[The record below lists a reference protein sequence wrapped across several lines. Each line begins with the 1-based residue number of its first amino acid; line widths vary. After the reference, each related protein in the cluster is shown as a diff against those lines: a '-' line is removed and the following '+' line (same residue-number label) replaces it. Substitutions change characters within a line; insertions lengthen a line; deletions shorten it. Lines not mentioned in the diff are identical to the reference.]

1 MNSYEN
7 QRLMPMPTP
16 KPYAEM
22 TDNELQVF
30 LSGNR
35 NINQLIPALIEA
47 NIRKDKQIDDLTK
60 RLSALETKANKKV
73 GRKRQIFYLDG
84 NELTDADIAYYIDND
99 FFTFAELERLVGA
112 KKNQLRNRYKR
123 TKL

>member
-16 KPYAEM
+16 KPYTEM

-47 NIRKDKQIDDLTK
+47 NIRKDKQIADLTK
-60 RLSALETKANKKV
+60 RLSALETKANKKA
-73 GRKRQIFYLDG
+73 GRKRQTFYLDAK
-84 NELTDADIAYYIDND
+84 ELTDADIVYYIDND
-99 FFTFAELERLVGA
+99 YFTFTELERLVGA

>member
-1 MNSYEN
+1 
-7 QRLMPMPTP
+7 MPTP
-16 KPYAEM
+16 KPYTEM

-47 NIRKDKQIDDLTK
+47 NIRKDKQIADLTK
-60 RLSALETKANKKV
+60 RLSALETKANKKA
-73 GRKRQIFYLDG
+73 GRKRQTFYLDAK
-84 NELTDADIAYYIDND
+84 ELTDADIVYYIDND
-99 FFTFAELERLVGA
+99 YFTFTELERLVGA